1 MKQKRRQP
9 KGKLIKPTFFVF
21 CEGETEETYI
31 KYLRSLY
38 RLPIEID
45 PKIAGN
51 RITDKYI
58 SNYKKQ
64 KTIHPKDKTFLIYDS
79 DVESVLEKLKKIRN
93 ANLLCSN
100 PCFELWYLLHF
111 INQNAELSSDEC
123 VSKLINNV
131 RHYQKGNLEDKL
143 KAKLFENKN
152 KAITRAKSLSGF
164 ANPSTSIYKF
174 VEELEKIAKKQ
185 SD

>member
-1 MKQKRRQP
+1 MKQKGRQP

-21 CEGETEETYI
+21 CEGETEETYV
-31 KYLRSLY
+31 KHLRSLY

-58 SNYKKQ
+58 ANHKNH
-64 KTIHPKDKTFLIYDS
+64 KTVHPKDKTFLIYDS
-79 DVESVLEKLKKIRN
+79 DVKVVLEKLKKIKN
-93 ANLLCSN
+93 AYLLCSN

-111 INQNAELSSDEC
+111 ANQNAELTSGEC

-131 RHYQKGNLEDKL
+131 RHYQKGNLDDKL
-143 KAKLFENKN
+143 KEKLCENKAE
-152 KAITRAKSLSGF
+152 AIKRAQSLPNF
-164 ANPSTSIYKF
+164 NNPSTSIYKF
-174 VEELEKIAKKQ
+174 VEELDKIAK
-185 SD
+185 